1 MDIATIVGLLGAFG
15 LIFASID
22 DIGAFIDT
30 PSILIVLCGSAM
42 VTMARSSLAEF
53 LSAGGVAGNLAGTI
67 TSAGVMTLT
76 AGGAGTSATGQF
88 VSEITIG
95 D

>member
-30 PSILIVLCGSAM
+30 PSILIVLCGPAM

-53 LSAGGVAGNLAGTI
+53 LSAGGVAGKCFMYKLERIRTMKSTVKI
-67 TSAGVMTLT
+67 YES
-76 AGGAGTSATGQF
+76 S
-88 VSEITIG
+88 SI
-95 D
+95 

>member
-30 PSILIVLCGSAM
+30 PSILIVVCGSAM
-42 VTMARSSLAEF
+42 VTLARSSLAGF
-53 LSAGGVAGNLAGTI
+53 L
-67 TSAGVMTLT
+67 
-76 AGGAGTSATGQF
+76 GAGAVVRQMSIFYCDYISNETS
-88 VSEITIG
+88 
-95 D
+95 